1 MKTDWFKDWFESD
14 EYLKVYS
21 HRNLEDAKKLT
32 ATLFKKID
40 LPDNALVLDAACGNG
55 RYSLLLSESGFR
67 VVGFDLSKNLL
78 LRAKENTS
86 NNRENI
92 FLFRAD
98 IRHLCFKVRFDLIL
112 LAFTSFGYFETDEE
126 NFKFTSAAFDFLKPG
141 GYFVLDFFNPA
152 YLEKHLVPYSEKNV
166 SGLEIR
172 ERRKIENG
180 KVIKT
185 IEISGNGEVKKY
197 EERVKLYSQ
206 NFIVNR
212 METIGYKIV
221 DIFGNYEGNKFDGEK
236 SERLII
242 IAQK

>member
-1 MKTDWFKDWFESD
+1 M
-14 EYLKVYS
+14 
-21 HRNLEDAKKLT
+21 
-32 ATLFKKID
+32 
-40 LPDNALVLDAACGNG
+40 
-55 RYSLLLSESGFR
+55 
-67 VVGFDLSKNLL
+67 
-78 LRAKENTS
+78 
-86 NNRENI
+86 
-92 FLFRAD
+92 
-98 IRHLCFKVRFDLIL
+98 
-112 LAFTSFGYFETDEE
+112 
-126 NFKFTSAAFDFLKPG
+126 
-141 GYFVLDFFNPA
+141 DFFNPA

-206 NFIVNR
+206 NFIVKR